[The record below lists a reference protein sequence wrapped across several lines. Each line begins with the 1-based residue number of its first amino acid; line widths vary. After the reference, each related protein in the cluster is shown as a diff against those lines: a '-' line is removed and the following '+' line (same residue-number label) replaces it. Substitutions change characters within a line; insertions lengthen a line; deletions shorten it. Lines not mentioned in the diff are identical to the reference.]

1 MTTPLHLRADDTQP
15 RNRLIAFY
23 TALVV
28 LVLLLLKPLF
38 DSYFESMYSSET
50 SVKVLTQPAVELE
63 AIRERERVLL
73 EERGVPLDRVFSQLA
88 RGRQASPAI
97 IAPQPSTAVDAIKG
111 WQGLP
116 AFVHTADRNAVD
128 PAAAAAAAAAAA
140 PAPVVV
146 DPAAA
151 PADPAAAPAAPSA
164 VSADPPGGA
173 PAAVAP
179 VAAAPAAPAAAPH

>member
-28 LVLLLLKPLF
+28 LTLLLLKPLF

-128 PAAAAAAAAAAA
+128 PAAAAAAAA
-140 PAPVVV
+140 PAPVAV

-164 VSADPPGGA
+164 VPANPAAVA

-179 VAAAPAAPAAAPH
+179 AAVAPAAPAAAPH

>member
-38 DSYFESMYSSET
+38 DSYYESMYSSET

-128 PAAAAAAAAAAA
+128 PAAVAAAAAAAA
-140 PAPVVV
+140 PAPV
-146 DPAAA
+146 DPAAV
-151 PADPAAAPAAPSA
+151 PADPAAPAVPAGPSSAPVAPSA
-164 VSADPPGGA
+164 A
-173 PAAVAP
+173 PA
-179 VAAAPAAPAAAPH
+179 AAPAAAPH

>member
-38 DSYFESMYSSET
+38 DSYYESMYSSET

-63 AIRERERVLL
+63 AIHERERVLL

-128 PAAAAAAAAAAA
+128 PAAVAAAAAAAA
-140 PAPVVV
+140 PAPV
-146 DPAAA
+146 DPAAV
-151 PADPAAAPAAPSA
+151 PADPAAPAVPADPSSAPVAPSA
-164 VSADPPGGA
+164 A
-173 PAAVAP
+173 PA
-179 VAAAPAAPAAAPH
+179 AAPAAAPH

>member
-38 DSYFESMYSSET
+38 DSYYESMYSSET

-128 PAAAAAAAAAAA
+128 PAAVAAAAAA
-140 PAPVVV
+140 PAPAPAPV
-146 DPAAA
+146 DPAAV
-151 PADPAAAPAAPSA
+151 PADPAAPAVPADPSSAPVAPSA
-164 VSADPPGGA
+164 A
-173 PAAVAP
+173 PA
-179 VAAAPAAPAAAPH
+179 AAPAAAPH

>member
-28 LVLLLLKPLF
+28 FTLLLLKPLF
-38 DSYFESMYSSET
+38 DSYFESMYSAET

-63 AIRERERVLL
+63 TIRARERVLL

-111 WQGLP
+111 WQFLP

-128 PAAAAAAAAAAA
+128 PAAAAAAAT
-140 PAPVVV
+140 PT
-146 DPAAA
+146 
-151 PADPAAAPAAPSA
+151 PADPAAAPAGPNAAPVDPNAPPADPAAAPS
-164 VSADPPGGA
+164 
-173 PAAVAP
+173 
-179 VAAAPAAPAAAPH
+179 AAAPAAPAPAAAPAAAPH